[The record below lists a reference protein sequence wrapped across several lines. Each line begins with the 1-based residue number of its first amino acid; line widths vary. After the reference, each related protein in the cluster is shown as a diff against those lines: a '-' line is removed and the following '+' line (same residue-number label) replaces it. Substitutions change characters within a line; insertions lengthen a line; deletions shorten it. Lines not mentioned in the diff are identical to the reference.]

1 MIVAVP
7 HYRDRIEAGQVLARH
22 LAPYASRVDTL
33 VLGLPRGGIPVAVE
47 VAAYLN
53 APLDAFLVRKLA
65 LADNPEQAIGALAPS
80 GVHVLDEEAIRRAKV
95 SPEELSTMIARE
107 TRELERQH
115 ALYCGKRPS
124 SRIEGRVVIVVD
136 DGLATGLSM
145 HAAVMA
151 LHRQRPAWLVVAA
164 PVGSIDACEELMQEA
179 HEVVC
184 PLRPETFRSV
194 GEWYEQFPATGE
206 EEVRAALRT
215 AGGMARA

>member
-107 TRELERQH
+107 TRNT
-115 ALYCGKRPS
+115 PS
-124 SRIEGRVVIVVD
+124 
-136 DGLATGLSM
+136 T
-145 HAAVMA
+145 AASA
-151 LHRQRPAWLVVAA
+151 PPPASKA
-164 PVGSIDACEELMQEA
+164 GS
-179 HEVVC
+179 
-184 PLRPETFRSV
+184 
-194 GEWYEQFPATGE
+194 
-206 EEVRAALRT
+206 
-215 AGGMARA
+215 